1 MLKIAYIEARE
12 ERSRSLDRVIGEFYP
27 HKRQAFCASTGLFF
41 LAWMAE
47 ELEVYVIFGIRE
59 GLHGSLW
66 PLYRRPRRSFI
77 KRPRLL
83 HS

>member
-47 ELEVYVIFGIRE
+47 GLEVYVIIWYQG
-59 GLHGSLW
+59 GSA
-66 PLYRRPRRSFI
+66 
-77 KRPRLL
+77 
-83 HS
+83 